1 MRDPV
6 FKRSPLFGENRAIC
20 SRSSMFAVVALLA
33 VVASTHLPVWK
44 FPPPLV
50 STSPHQRALLSF
62 FFSTP
67 AGKKKVTKDETQQ
80 KKGKKISTAVI
91 CNSFFFLSSSRLQKH
106 WIVLLSTE
114 SLLRLRLL

>member
-62 FFSTP
+62 FFQP
-67 AGKKKVTKDETQQ
+67 RRAKKKKVTKDETQQ
-80 KKGKKISTAVI
+80 KKKGKKISTAVI
-91 CNSFFFLSSSRLQKH
+91 CNSFFF
-106 WIVLLSTE
+106 
-114 SLLRLRLL
+114 SLKLKAAEALDSFALN